1 MTHMLAAASPRK
13 MSDRDAAGRAWVRAL
28 EERDPLATVGA
39 VSAND
44 PEPQVF
50 VRLDAEPFDRPGA
63 SMTGPAESR

>member
-39 VSAND
+39 VSASAND

-50 VRLDAEPFDRPGA
+50 VRLDAELFDRLP
-63 SMTGPAESR
+63 TGRVRR

>member
-1 MTHMLAAASPRK
+1 MTHMLAAASPP
-13 MSDRDAAGRAWVRAL
+13 RAL

-50 VRLDAEPFDRPGA
+50 VRLDAELFDRLP
-63 SMTGPAESR
+63 TGRVRR

>member
-28 EERDPLATVGA
+28 EERDPLANVGA

-50 VRLDAEPFDRPGA
+50 VRLDAELFDRLP
-63 SMTGPAESR
+63 TGRVRR